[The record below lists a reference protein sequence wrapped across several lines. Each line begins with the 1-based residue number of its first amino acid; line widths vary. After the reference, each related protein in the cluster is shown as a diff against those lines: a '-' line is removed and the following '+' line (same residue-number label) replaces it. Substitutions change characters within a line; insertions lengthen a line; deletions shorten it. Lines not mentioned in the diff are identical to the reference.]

1 MSNVNVRCVSSL
13 EDFLKI
19 LEELGVDT
27 SVATEVYRDNTEDN
41 KIDAVK
47 AVIGENDPAVEFDE
61 NGWSE
66 SLPMEACDILSDT
79 DFVRFNAHH
88 EGCLWGSVKKVAPYV
103 FFAFQFRQPV
113 KHAKPNPQIK
123 HMKYYFIDAET
134 KEVHDIGYFDSWEDA
149 YNYAEE
155 EWPEDAGN
163 VVAPYELKRLLGLID
178 DFESR
183 MQAPSQ
189 TAH

>member
-27 SVATEVYRDNTEDN
+27 SVATKIYTDNMDYS
-41 KIDAVK
+41 KIDAT
-47 AVIGENDPAVEFDE
+47 PAITEETEPVVEFDE

-66 SLPMEACDILSDT
+66 SLPMEACDILLDT

-88 EGCLWGSVKKVAPYV
+88 EGCLWASVKKVAPSV
-103 FFAFQFRQPV
+103 FFAFQFRQSV
-113 KHAKPNPQIK
+113 KHAKPNPEVDN
-123 HMKYYFIDAET
+123 MNYYFINADT
-134 KEVHDIGYFDSWEDA
+134 KEVHNIGHFDSWDDA

-155 EWPEDAGN
+155 EWPGDAGN
-163 VVAPYELKRLLGLID
+163 VVAPYELRRLLGLIE
-178 DFESR
+178 DFEDR
-183 MQAPSQ
+183 RGCPSQ